1 MAIVLSVIAG
11 PHNGKEFIFD
21 GHDTFLVGRARNA
34 HFRLD
39 SKDEYFSRLQ
49 FIVEA
54 NFPKCR
60 LIDLGS
66 TNGTFVN
73 GRRATVVD
81 LHDGDLIQGGT
92 TTIKVRVNH
101 EAEAPISPTYSC
113 IPEHT
118 PSDAT
123 NRQSSNFSADT
134 LELFPAGPSGDAR
147 AEEQAGRICLMCK
160 NTIPEICHQ
169 ELEAQA
175 DESGPKICQICIQK
189 AATGSQPIQGYQL
202 IFELGRG
209 GMGIVFLAVRGRDG
223 SVVALKTI
231 KPAAEARPG
240 QVQRFLR
247 EAEILRKLEHPQIV
261 KFRDLGESAGILYFA
276 MDYVAGTD
284 ADRLVA
290 HTGPLAVERT
300 VHLILQLLDAL
311 EYAHKQGIV
320 HRDIK
325 PANLL
330 VCSSGE
336 KDRDVLRLVDFGLG
350 RLYQTSQLS
359 GLTLAGAVGGTL
371 AFMPPEQLLDFH
383 GALPASDQYSAAA
396 TFYYLLTGRFIY
408 DFPSNVS
415 TKLRTILETPPTPIR
430 DHRQDIP
437 ETLAQVIERGLS
449 KQPHHRFDSIAAF
462 RQALKEWK
470 PS

>member
-1 MAIVLSVIAG
+1 
-11 PHNGKEFIFD
+11 
-21 GHDTFLVGRARNA
+21 
-34 HFRLD
+34 
-39 SKDEYFSRLQ
+39 
-49 FIVEA
+49 
-54 NFPKCR
+54 
-60 LIDLGS
+60 
-66 TNGTFVN
+66 
-73 GRRATVVD
+73 
-81 LHDGDLIQGGT
+81 
-92 TTIKVRVNH
+92 
-101 EAEAPISPTYSC
+101 
-113 IPEHT
+113 
-118 PSDAT
+118 
-123 NRQSSNFSADT
+123 
-134 LELFPAGPSGDAR
+134 
-147 AEEQAGRICLMCK
+147 
-160 NTIPEICHQ
+160 
-169 ELEAQA
+169 
-175 DESGPKICQICIQK
+175 
-189 AATGSQPIQGYQL
+189 
-202 IFELGRG
+202 
-209 GMGIVFLAVRGRDG
+209 
-223 SVVALKTI
+223 
-231 KPAAEARPG
+231 
-240 QVQRFLR
+240 
-247 EAEILRKLEHPQIV
+247 
-261 KFRDLGESAGILYFA
+261 

-383 GALPASDQYSAAA
+383 GALTASDQYSAAA